1 MMENASVKVS
11 EKTGQAVETIKQW
24 SLVQNYLVPA
34 AQWTGRKY
42 RKAPMAIR
50 FALVSFAAL
59 SAIPLAIFLGFM
71 GVVTAGC
78 LVLGGLAVMVVEVN
92 MIFWVHVLSRVMM
105 LCMQQQLTIHIH
117 ILHYCVC

>member
-1 MMENASVKVS
+1 MSASSSIARGHGDRVEARPSRAAHEMMEDASIKMS

-42 RKAPMAIR
+42 QQSPMAVR
-50 FALVSFAAL
+50 SALVSFAAL

-71 GVVTAGC
+71 GAITTGC
-78 LVLGGLAVMVVEVN
+78 LVLGGLAVTVVEVN
-92 MIFWVHVLSRVMM
+92 MMF
-105 LCMQQQLTIHIH
+105 
-117 ILHYCVC
+117 